1 MKTTTAAGSQI
12 SLARLGFI
20 NPLAH
25 RSSLY
30 CPLGELFGRV
40 IRCGKLEE
48 CDARRYLAEVISGV
62 EYLHGQVP
70 CTCSTC
76 AFAFTFMDALHSI
89 RAARHDLAIRSAY
102 PPIPFSLPI
111 RAPTH
116 PPRVSRTAISSWRTC
131 CSPRT
136 TAASYATLAWR
147 TPTRAGPMERCR
159 PSAPRSRCC
168 AARRAML
175 HQRSSRASG
184 PTLSLS
190 LSLTLTLTLTPTLA
204 PTRTL
209 TLTTDPDH

>member
-1 MKTTTAAGSQI
+1 MRSATRGATSQ
-12 SLARLGFI
+12 
-20 NPLAH
+20 
-25 RSSLY
+25 RSS
-30 CPLGELFGRV
+30 
-40 IRCGKLEE
+40 
-48 CDARRYLAEVISGV
+48 AAS
-62 EYLHGQVP
+62 
-70 CTCSTC
+70 STC
-76 AFAFTFMDALHSI
+76 MARCHAHAAHVHLHLHLWTLCTL

-159 PSAPRSRCC
+159 PNALRSRCC

>member
-20 NPLAH
+20 IPL
-25 RSSLY
+25 SSPVVSILP
-30 CPLGELFGRV
+30 PLGELFGRV

-89 RAARHDLAIRSAY
+89 RASRHDLAIRSAY

-116 PPRVSRTAISSWRTC
+116 PPRV
-131 CSPRT
+131 
-136 TAASYATLAWR
+136 
-147 TPTRAGPMERCR
+147 
-159 PSAPRSRCC
+159 
-168 AARRAML
+168 
-175 HQRSSRASG
+175 
-184 PTLSLS
+184 
-190 LSLTLTLTLTPTLA
+190 
-204 PTRTL
+204 
-209 TLTTDPDH
+209 